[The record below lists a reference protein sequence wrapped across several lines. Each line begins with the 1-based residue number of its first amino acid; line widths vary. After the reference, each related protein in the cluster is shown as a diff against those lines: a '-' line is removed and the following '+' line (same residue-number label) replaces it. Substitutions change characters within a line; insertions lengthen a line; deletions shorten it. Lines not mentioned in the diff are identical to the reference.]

1 VLFNRKAGGAPAKK
15 ATDEGP
21 GAPPDEKPEGEE
33 AAEVAETPAPPPPQ
47 KTPGGLLG
55 LLAVVGIMT
64 VVAGGMGVGLGMWT
78 ASKIEKTIAKR
89 EAAQP
94 VEEHKVSIK
103 YSGDMVLQ
111 HIEPVV
117 ANLASPTDTWVR
129 LETAM
134 IFKNGAIANP
144 EVTAA
149 ELRQDILAFIRTVK
163 LAQLEGPSALQHLR
177 EDLNER
183 VQLRT
188 DNQVSELVIQTLVV
202 Q

>member
-1 VLFNRKAGGAPAKK
+1 V
-15 ATDEGP
+15 ATKNPIEDEDEL
-21 GAPPDEKPEGEE
+21 PPEEKEE
-33 AAEVAETPAPPPPQ
+33 AAEGDETASAAPQ
-47 KTPGGLLG
+47 ASSGGMLG
-55 LLAVVGIMT
+55 LLLAAGILT

-78 ASKIEKTIAKR
+78 ASKIAQTIADR

-94 VEEHKVSIK
+94 LEDHKVSVK
-103 YSGDMVLQ
+103 YSGDMVL
-111 HIEPVV
+111 HPLEAVV
-117 ANLASPTDTWVR
+117 ANLASPSDTWVR

-149 ELRQDILAFIRTVK
+149 ELRQDILAYVRTVK
-163 LAQLEGPSALQHLR
+163 LGQLEGPSALQHLR

-188 DNQVSELVIQTLVV
+188 DNQVSELVILTLVV